1 MKNKIFLFLLLI
13 FVSCE
18 PVIDT
23 MEEVRDAIDYSK
35 DNAVA
40 APSKDTILVMTW
52 NIRFGC
58 GADIL
63 WFGDACGGRTILTR
77 DEVTTNLNR
86 VIEEI
91 NRIHPDVLLLQEVD
105 IKTKRVAYIDQMK
118 YIMDRTYFGWGTYAT
133 SWNIQFIPSDGIGR
147 MDFGNAILSVWPLS
161 KGTHHPLPLRGDL
174 DALTKSFY
182 VRENAI
188 SCHVAMPNGREFN
201 VANVHLSAFA
211 TDDTKHRQLETYL
224 EICESLTSFG
234 SQLIMGGDFNLLPPN
249 SDSLDYCDE
258 DMCEGESFHA
268 PGDDPMHKD
277 GSNYA
282 PEIDWMN
289 LVYEKFYSSLP
300 LDIYKPNQ
308 RDYFTH
314 STNPDTFW
322 DRTLDYLFASSPW
335 VSGSHITH
343 QDLRVHSDHAAVS
356 ALIKIEML
364 PTLRRVK

>member
-1 MKNKIFLFLLLI
+1 MKSKILLFLFLL

-23 MEEVRDAIDYSK
+23 MEEVRNAEDYSK
-35 DNAVA
+35 ANALS
-40 APSKDTILVMTW
+40 APSKDTILVMSW

-58 GADIL
+58 GAKIL
-63 WFGDACGGRTILTR
+63 WFGDACGGRTILTK
-77 DEVTTNLNR
+77 DEVTENLDR
-86 VIEEI
+86 VIAEI

-105 IKTKRVAYIDQMK
+105 IKTKRVAYIDQMQ
-118 YIMDRTYFGWGTYAT
+118 YIMDRTYFGWATYAT
-133 SWNIQFIPSDGIGR
+133 SWHIQFIPSDGIGR
-147 MDFGNAILSVWPLS
+147 MDFGNAILSVWPIS

-188 SCHVAMPNGREFN
+188 SCKVTIPNGSEFN

-224 EICESLTSFG
+224 EICESLISG
-234 SQLIMGGDFNLLPPN
+234 GLQLIMGGDFNLLPPN

-258 DMCEGESFHA
+258 DICSGESFHS

-289 LVYEKFYSSLP
+289 LIYDKFVPSLP
-300 LDIYKPNQ
+300 LDVYKANQ
-308 RDYFTH
+308 SKYFSHATI
-314 STNPDTFW
+314 PPPYMW
-322 DRTLDYLFASSPW
+322 DRTLDYLFANRPW
-335 VSGSHITH
+335 VAGSHVTH
-343 QDLRVHSDHAAVS
+343 QDLRLHSDHAAVS
-356 ALIKIEML
+356 ALIEINPLPERKI
-364 PTLRRVK
+364 K